1 MGGFGIDWYISYTF
15 YSTWEDCLSLI
26 GRVMLSLWVWT
37 IKIAWPVTYKINLR
51 CVSWIPKSV
60 VGYAKATG
68 TFGTKSLTNSLAFSR
83 KSYLSRW
90 NVNKWNVIS
99 SIQCLSLLGKFP
111 RTTQAPFSRWF
122 FIILYYIWFTILHR
136 KHQSHANKT
145 VFLGRLFSL
154 LSTPVRMATYRYC
167 KENLARWSL
176 LFLFFVAQERTP
188 AMSL

>member
-1 MGGFGIDWYISYTF
+1 MPHRAGLIWVKFPTVRSLTRVKCPGIARGGMGGFGIDWYISYAF

-90 NVNKWNVIS
+90 NVNKWNAIN
-99 SIQCLSLLGKFP
+99 SIQCLRRNPPDVGVTSGQKP
-111 RTTQAPFSRWF
+111 CTK
-122 FIILYYIWFTILHR
+122 IIYIVLQT
-136 KHQSHANKT
+136 S
-145 VFLGRLFSL
+145 VGLF
-154 LSTPVRMATYRYC
+154 
-167 KENLARWSL
+167 
-176 LFLFFVAQERTP
+176 
-188 AMSL
+188 

>member
-90 NVNKWNVIS
+90 NVNKWNAIN
-99 SIQCLSLLGKFP
+99 SIQCSSGKVSENWQRKPHFP
-111 RTTQAPFSRWF
+111 
-122 FIILYYIWFTILHR
+122 
-136 KHQSHANKT
+136 
-145 VFLGRLFSL
+145 VG
-154 LSTPVRMATYRYC
+154 
-167 KENLARWSL
+167 SL
-176 LFLFFVAQERTP
+176 LFFTIYCLLFCIESI
-188 AMSL
+188 SLKPTKQYSLVDYFRYSQHLSEWQRIDIVRRI